1 MNHEK
6 RQKGHYI
13 RLSSLETTQHTQS
26 CHSYGKEVKRTFT
39 RIHTSKTTLPLVLS
53 LKLNFLWLPRPT
65 RPMLKSRG
73 QYYA

>member
-26 CHSYGKEVKRTFT
+26 CHSYGKEVKRTFYT
-39 RIHTSKTTLPLVLS
+39 YTYKQNNTSPSVV
-53 LKLNFLWLPRPT
+53 P
-65 RPMLKSRG
+65 
-73 QYYA
+73 